1 MYNPE
6 SMYRMARLEH
16 EVRIASARRAVEARE
31 ARRESG
37 YSWFAAVTS
46 RLRPARSSRKAL
58 VFDIADRVGRVET
71 ASAMRRADEVAAA

>member
-16 EVRIASARRAVEARE
+16 EVRIGSARRAVEARE

-46 RLRPARSSRKAL
+46 RLRPAVSSRTAVVL
-58 VFDIADRVGRVET
+58 DISDRLGRAET
-71 ASAMRRADEVAAA
+71 ATPAYRADEVAAA